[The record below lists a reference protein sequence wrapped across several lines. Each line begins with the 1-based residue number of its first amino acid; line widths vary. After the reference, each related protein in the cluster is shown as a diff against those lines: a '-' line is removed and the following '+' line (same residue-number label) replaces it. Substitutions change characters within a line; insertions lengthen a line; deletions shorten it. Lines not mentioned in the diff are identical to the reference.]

1 MSVMERPD
9 PIPGHGQLLV
19 KVLRCGICGSDLH
32 VRDHCDHWG
41 RMMRSQGYRAL
52 IGSNHEMVFGH
63 EFSAEV
69 IAAGPGT
76 RTRLKPG
83 RAVVALPLIRRGED
97 VDLLGL
103 SAQSPGAYAERVVV
117 QECMTMPIPNGLP
130 AADAALTDPMATGLH
145 AVLRGEVKCK
155 DVAIVVGCG
164 PVGLAVICMLK
175 AKGVRKI
182 IASDFSPQRR
192 AMAARCG
199 ATLVVDPGM
208 ESPCARWQELGFIPD
223 VSGAFELGMSSK
235 ERLNKLP
242 FPWWHLWSVGERLG
256 IGKTRPVIF
265 ECVGV
270 PGILQSIIASAPQFS
285 RIVVVGV
292 CMQTDAIEP
301 AMAIN
306 KEIDIRFSL
315 GYTPLDFRQAL
326 HMMADGDV
334 DAAPLITGTVGLHGV
349 ESMFDVLAQTPD
361 HVKVLI
367 DPSLAEPEGLCPPQR
382 TADEPLSFHSS

>member
-1 MSVMERPD
+1 MKAVVCKDRALSVMERPD
-9 PIPGHGQLLV
+9 PIPGRGQLLV

-41 RMMRSQGYRAL
+41 RMMSSQGYRAL
-52 IGSNHEMVFGH
+52 VSSTQEMVFGH

-69 IAAGPGT
+69 IDAGPGS

-83 RAVVALPLIRRGED
+83 TPVVAVPLIRRGQDIE
-97 VDLLGL
+97 LLGL
-103 SAQSPGAYAERVVV
+103 SAHSPGAYAERAVV
-117 QECMTMPIPNGLP
+117 QETMTMRIPNGLP
-130 AADAALTDPMATGLH
+130 ASDAALTDPMATGLH
-145 AVLRGEVKCK
+145 AVLRGEIKRK
-155 DVAIVVGCG
+155 DVVIVIGCG

-175 AKGVRKI
+175 AKGVSTI
-182 IASDFSPQRR
+182 IASDFSPVRR
-192 AMAARCG
+192 AMAERCG
-199 ATLVVDPGM
+199 ATLVVDPSK
-208 ESPCARWQELGFIPD
+208 ESPYAQWKALGFINNIA
-223 VSGAFELGMSSK
+223 GALELGMSSK
-235 ERLNKLP
+235 EQLDKIPL
-242 FPWWHLWSVGERLG
+242 PWWHLWSVGERLG
-256 IGKTRPVIF
+256 IGKTRPIIF

-292 CMQTDAIEP
+292 CMQSDQIEP

-326 HMMADGDV
+326 HMMAEGEV
-334 DAAPLITGTVGLHGV
+334 DASPLITGTVGLHGV
-349 ESMFDVLAQTPD
+349 DSAFEMLANAPS

-367 DPSLAEPEGLCPPQR
+367 DPASAAATLAP
-382 TADEPLSFHSS
+382 

>member
-9 PIPGHGQLLV
+9 PIAGAGQLLV

-41 RMMRSQGYRAL
+41 RMMKSQGYRAL
-52 IGSNHEMVFGH
+52 IGSNQEMVFGH

-69 IAAGPGT
+69 IDAGPGT

-83 RAVVALPLIRRGED
+83 TAVVALPLIRRGADIE
-97 VDLLGL
+97 LLGL
-103 SAQSPGAYAERVVV
+103 SAHSPGAYAERLVV
-117 QECMTMPIPNGLP
+117 QEAMTMSIPNGLP
-130 AADAALTDPMATGLH
+130 ASDAALTDPMATGLH
-145 AVLRGEVKCK
+145 AVLRGEVKRK
-155 DVAIVVGCG
+155 DVAIVIGCG

-175 AKGVRKI
+175 AKGVSKI
-182 IASDFSPQRR
+182 IASDFSSVRR
-192 AMAARCG
+192 AMATHCG
-199 ATLVVDPGM
+199 ATVVVDPGK
-208 ESPCARWQELGFIPD
+208 ECPYAQWRELGFIND
-223 VSGAFELGMSSK
+223 VAGAFELGMSSK
-235 ERLNKLP
+235 EQLDKLP
-242 FPWWHLWSVGERLG
+242 LPWWYLWSVGERLG

-326 HMMADGDV
+326 HMMAEGKV
-334 DAAPLITGTVGLHGV
+334 DAAPLITGTVGLRGV
-349 ESMFDVLAQTPD
+349 ESVFDMLAKAPD

-367 DPSLAEPEGLCPPQR
+367 DPSSEAVTL
-382 TADEPLSFHSS
+382 

>member
-9 PIPGHGQLLV
+9 PLPGPGQLLV

-41 RMMRSQGYRAL
+41 RMMKSQGYRAS
-52 IGSNHEMVFGH
+52 IGSDQEMVFGH

-69 IAAGPGT
+69 IDAGPGT

-83 RAVVALPLIRRGED
+83 TAVVALPLIRRGLDIE
-97 VDLLGL
+97 LLGL
-103 SAQSPGAYAERVVV
+103 SAHSPGAYAERVVV
-117 QECMTMPIPNGLP
+117 QETMTMPIPNGLP

-145 AVLRGEVKCK
+145 AVLRGEVTRK
-155 DVAIVVGCG
+155 DVAIVIGCG

-175 AKGVRKI
+175 AKGVSKI
-182 IASDFSPQRR
+182 IASDFSPVRR
-192 AMAARCG
+192 AMAEHCG
-199 ATLVVDPGM
+199 ATLVVNPGK
-208 ESPCARWQELGFIPD
+208 ESPYAQWRELGFIND
-223 VSGAFELGMSSK
+223 VAGAFELGMSSK
-235 ERLNKLP
+235 EQLDQFP

-256 IGKTRPVIF
+256 IGKTRPIIF

-326 HMMADGDV
+326 HMMAEGKV

-349 ESMFDVLAQTPD
+349 ESVFDMLAKAPD
-361 HVKVLI
+361 QVKILI
-367 DPSLAEPEGLCPPQR
+367 DPSSEAVIL
-382 TADEPLSFHSS
+382 